1 MLLGVLT
8 ALCAAAVQPHTFMS
22 LSPNWRM
29 IWAAL
34 CGGQDI
40 AFWLGR
46 GFLLPYSPL
55 SWFNGM

>member
-29 IWAAL
+29 IWA
-34 CGGQDI
+34 GQDVV
-40 AFWLGR
+40 FWLGR

-55 SWFNGM
+55 SWFKGM